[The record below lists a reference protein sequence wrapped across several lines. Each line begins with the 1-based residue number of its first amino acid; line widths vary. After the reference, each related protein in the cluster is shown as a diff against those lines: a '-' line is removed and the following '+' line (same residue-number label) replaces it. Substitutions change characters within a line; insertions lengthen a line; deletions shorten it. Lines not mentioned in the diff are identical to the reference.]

1 MKQILTTLEIVIP
14 FPLLFSMFSNGITVM
29 MSQPTV
35 KERDT
40 WKEKDGG
47 KEKVK
52 VVDSDK
58 ILNGGKGEESLCR
71 SSICKYKL

>member
-1 MKQILTTLEIVIP
+1 
-14 FPLLFSMFSNGITVM
+14 MFSNGITVM
-29 MSQPTV
+29 MSQPSV

-47 KEKVK
+47 QETIK

-58 ILNGGKGEESLCR
+58 ISTAAKGEESLCR
-71 SSICKYKL
+71 SSICKYKLKRL